1 MLKIE
6 HTEVVGWRAAIRGM
20 RNPMNSLGR
29 RAIVRLAQIAMG
41 ACQAKNVSGTRMEPL
56 QAQTILTS

>member
-56 QAQTILTS
+56 